1 MFRTVRMRGVW
12 RGIIADMV
20 RIMAALAAW
29 AAGTAIAT
37 GITWFGANV
46 VLRDAG
52 VGPGMPVVNAAVLPS
67 AGPAVSAPPP
77 GSPPGR
83 ASAPGSASSGSASA
97 GSLSAGSLPAGSPS
111 AGSPSAGSPSAG
123 SPSWTGSA
131 HAYTLTGGRVT
142 LEVTATSVQLV
153 TAVPDAG
160 YAVQTWSGTGWL
172 RVDFSSGPRVSS
184 LIASWYEHEPTI
196 TVEN

>member
-1 MFRTVRMRGVW
+1 MFRTVRIREVSW
-12 RGIIADMV
+12 GIIADMV

-52 VGPGMPVVNAAVLPS
+52 PGPGMPVVNAAVLPAATPAVPVAS
-67 AGPAVSAPPP
+67 PGGPGAPSGASAQASVPAGASVSPASSPASAAGPSSPAAP
-77 GSPPGR
+77 
-83 ASAPGSASSGSASA
+83 A
-97 GSLSAGSLPAGSPS
+97 SPS
-111 AGSPSAGSPSAG
+111 VA
-123 SPSWTGSA
+123 GSA
-131 HAYTLTGGRVT
+131 HAYTLAGGRVT
-142 LEVTATSVQLV
+142 LAETPTSVQLV

-172 RVDFSSGPRVSS
+172 RVDFSSGPQVSS
-184 LIASWYEHEPTI
+184 LIASWYEHTPTI
-196 TVEN
+196 TIEN